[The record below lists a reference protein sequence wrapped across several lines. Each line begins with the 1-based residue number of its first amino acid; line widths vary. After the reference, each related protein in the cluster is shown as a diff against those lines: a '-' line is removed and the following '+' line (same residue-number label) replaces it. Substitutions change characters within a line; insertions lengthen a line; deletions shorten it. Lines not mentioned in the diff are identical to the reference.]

1 LHRIGFEVRVSQDSE
16 RGSRGDYRRHFL
28 FPMLAVLTTAGA
40 IMIGLLVWL
49 TVVADSQEAAQEADM
64 ARLVV
69 TARLDF
75 LRQNQSDYATWDD
88 AVERL
93 VRKLDP
99 EWASD
104 NIGPYL
110 FQTQGYEHSFVID
123 GRNRTIYA
131 SDGNRPAG
139 LDAFATM
146 GPALGGLLADLR
158 RSPPGRDVRRT
169 GLAIVRGRLAA
180 FSIAAIIPHPGK
192 VRLPAGPASYLLFVD
207 ILSPDQLAELGRERG
222 LAGLTFAGTSSPGRS
237 GPGTVYFP
245 TIDAG
250 RAGVL
255 SWNSSRPGT
264 VMRSRALPVLMALIL
279 ALAYVAARVLRRCRV
294 SLQHIRIA
302 TDQSAADARDAR
314 EALAALTQARG
325 AAAAAEAEARTL
337 LEGTVAQV
345 RRENDALVQRAA
357 ATRAAALAGAREE
370 LDRDLAPVLTT
381 LKDQGRMLATAS
393 ERMRE
398 QAHRLGA
405 LVTAATASVGETQ
418 RGLGILVPEATS
430 CADAGV
436 EIDTDAASA
445 LADVRTASA
454 DARRVGGSV
463 QALAASLDDVDT
475 VVDAIDALAKQT
487 NMLALNARI
496 EAARAGEAGAGFGVV
511 AREIKVL
518 ADGTSELTRRVTDQ
532 LETLRTRSADTLG
545 VVGTIGTAMDRTERA
560 SEAITGAV
568 RRQVDGVARIRG
580 GIGQVADASRA
591 TASAVSDA
599 RSAVAAGHEAA
610 DRMDEVAMQLS
621 ETLRS
626 LDAGVTTFVQH
637 LESA

>member
-1 LHRIGFEVRVSQDSE
+1 VRVIQDNE
-16 RGSRGDYRRHFL
+16 QGPEGEYRRHFL
-28 FPMLAVLTTAGA
+28 YPVLAVLLTAGA

-49 TVVADSQEAAQEADM
+49 TVVADSQEAARETDM
-64 ARLVV
+64 AKLVV
-69 TARLDF
+69 SARLDF

-88 AVERL
+88 AVENL
-93 VRKLDP
+93 VQTVDP
-99 EWASD
+99 GWASD

-123 GRNRTIYA
+123 GGDRTVYA
-131 SDGNRPAG
+131 SDGDRVAG
-139 LDAFATM
+139 LDASTTL
-146 GPALGGLLADLR
+146 GPALGPLLADLR

-192 VRLPAGPASYLLFVD
+192 VRLPAGPASYLLLVD
-207 ILSPDQLAELGRERG
+207 ILSPAQLAELGRERG
-222 LAGLTFAGTSSPGRS
+222 LTGLTFAGTASSGLG
-237 GPGTVYFP
+237 GPGMVYLP

-250 RAGVL
+250 RLGVL
-255 SWNSSRPGT
+255 RWNNSRPGT
-264 VMRSRALPVLMALIL
+264 AMRDRALPVVIMLML

-294 SLQHIRIA
+294 SLEHIRVA

-314 EALAALTQARG
+314 EALAALTKARS
-325 AAAAAEAEARTL
+325 AAIAAEAEARTH

-345 RRENDALVQRAA
+345 RRENEALARRAA
-357 ATRAAALAGAREE
+357 ASRAAALTGAREE
-370 LDRDLAPVLTT
+370 LDRDLAPVLAI

-398 QAHRLGA
+398 QACRLGA

-418 RGLGILVPEATS
+418 RGLGILVPEGAS

-436 EIDTDAASA
+436 EIDRDATSA
-445 LADVRTASA
+445 LTDVRTAGE
-454 DARRVGGSV
+454 DAGRVSGSV
-463 QALAASLDDVDT
+463 QALAASLDEVDS

-518 ADGTSELTRRVTDQ
+518 ADGTSELTRRVSDQ
-532 LETLRTRSADTLG
+532 LETLRARSADTLN
-545 VVGTIGTAMDRTERA
+545 VVGTISTAMERTERA

-568 RRQVDGVARIRG
+568 RQQVDGVTRIRA
-580 GIGQVADASRA
+580 GIEQVADASRA

-637 LESA
+637 LEAA